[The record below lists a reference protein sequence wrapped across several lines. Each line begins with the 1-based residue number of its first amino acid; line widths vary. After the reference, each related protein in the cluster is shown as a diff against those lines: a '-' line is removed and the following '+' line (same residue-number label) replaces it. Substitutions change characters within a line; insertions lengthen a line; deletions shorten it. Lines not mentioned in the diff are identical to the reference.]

1 MLTARDLADRVRR
14 MRMTAWDTA
23 DPTIAVVSTNQLNPE
38 DEQAVRRAIATA
50 GLHGREF
57 EEMVIHVSAILVG
70 QVIALDDNQPVDA
83 SA

>member
-1 MLTARDLADRVRR
+1 MVTARDLADQVRR
-14 MRMTAWDTA
+14 KRRPAWDAA
-23 DPTIAVVSTNQLNPE
+23 DPTVAVVSTNQLNPD
-38 DEQAVRRAIATA
+38 DERAVRQVVEKA

-57 EEMVIHVSAILVG
+57 EEMVVNVSAILVR